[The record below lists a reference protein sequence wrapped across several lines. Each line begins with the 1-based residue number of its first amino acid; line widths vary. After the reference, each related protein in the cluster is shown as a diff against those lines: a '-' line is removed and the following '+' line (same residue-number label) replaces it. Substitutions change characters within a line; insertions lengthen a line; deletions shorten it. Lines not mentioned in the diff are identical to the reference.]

1 MKKLYLSKG
10 IFCNKTI
17 GLLKKFKFGK
27 LEILDI
33 SNNNIESLEF
43 LKHLQFINKENGIPL
58 KEIYL
63 NNCDISD
70 NELGCLKDFP
80 NLVKIEFGNNLIKKM
95 II

>member
-43 LKHLQFINKENGIPL
+43 LKHLQFINEENDIPL

-63 NNCDISD
+63 NNGDISD

-80 NLVKIEFGNNLIKKM
+80 NLVKIEFGNNLIKKV